1 MRTVSLPYPNRVDAG
16 RALANA
22 LSEYAG
28 RDDVIVLG
36 LPRGGVPIVYEVA
49 TKLNVPMDVML
60 VRKLG
65 VPGQEELAMG
75 AIASDDTCFINMPVV
90 EQLQISDYSITATIR
105 RERAELRRREQ
116 LYRGD
121 RPRPQIRDHCVILV
135 DDGLATGSTM
145 LAAVRALGQ
154 LQPTRV
160 VVAVP
165 VAPPE
170 TCSALSEKIDQLL
183 CLATPSD
190 FCSVGKWY
198 LDFSQVT
205 DEQVRNLL
213 QRAWQA
219 QDA

>member
-90 EQLQISDYSITATIR
+90 EQLQISD
-105 RERAELRRREQ
+105 EQ

-121 RPRPQIRDHCVILV
+121 RPRPQIRDHCFILV